1 MLSKKLILFF
11 IFLLGSIYCFSQN
24 NMLDSTKIDKVGNK
38 KNAFY
43 FEALGSS
50 SLAGVYYERFIPI
63 KIKDKRPIQI
73 RIQGGF
79 SPFTFFRFSFSD
91 GISLPVGVN
100 FIFLPGRFKIGVGM
114 MFLNSLYFAPIDV
127 EDRGYT
133 PVKITQTQYKLFLQP
148 QVILE
153 YHLSQKFLGKI
164 TFNPTFMPG
173 LHNGKTTYTFMPWGG
188 ISFGYKF

>member
-1 MLSKKLILFF
+1 MFS
-11 IFLLGSIYCFSQN
+11 LGCIAQN
-24 NMLDSTKIDKVGNK
+24 NMLDSTTLDKVGKK

-43 FEALGSS
+43 FEAAGSS

-63 KIKDKRPIQI
+63 KVKDKYPVQI
-73 RIQGGF
+73 RFQGGF

-91 GISLPVGVN
+91 GLSLPTGIN
-100 FIFLPGRFKIGVGM
+100 FVFLSGRFKIGAGM
-114 MFLNSLYFAPIDV
+114 MLLHSFYFAPIDI

-148 QVILE
+148 QLILE
-153 YHLSQKFLGKI
+153 YHLSQKFMGKI

-173 LHNGKTTYTFMPWGG
+173 LHSGKLNYTFMPWGG